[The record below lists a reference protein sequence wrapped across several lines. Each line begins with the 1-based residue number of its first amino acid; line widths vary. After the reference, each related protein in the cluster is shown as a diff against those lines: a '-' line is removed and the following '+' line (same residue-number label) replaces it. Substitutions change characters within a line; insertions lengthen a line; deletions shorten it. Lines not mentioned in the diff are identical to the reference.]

1 MNTNTYVASDLCTCS
16 VAHVFQH
23 SHNMYIIIKHIY
35 STHKDKIKKKC
46 TGEMAYW
53 IKVLLYTPE
62 KPESRSPGHT

>member
-1 MNTNTYVASDLCTCS
+1 MLPLIS
-16 VAHVFQH
+16 AHVPWHTCFSTH
-23 SHNMYIIIKHIY
+23 THMYIIIKHIY